1 MISTDRDPHA
11 ETRLVSTNLAY
22 RRAGVPLGQAGSPT
36 TSPAGRAPA
45 TRLSPRLIVLGV
57 LMACFAWAVIIPWS
71 LTAPPTVLLSTL
83 YVVGLTGFG
92 AALLWVLWSAVSPD
106 TTSGA
111 KWFRAALLVT
121 VSLTLWAPAHLWA
134 EPGHQP
140 WAWLAGFAIA
150 ACALLGWHMGAA
162 AAGTLAAATLIGG
175 QVIHASLAV
184 GVLITLTTAAAVW
197 VMCQGLVWMLRLL
210 WEAQAGR
217 EAQANLVIAQ
227 ERLRVSRELH
237 DVLGHRLSIIAL
249 KAELAENDEIRTLAA
264 ETLRDARR
272 AVHDQLTTDLPSQL
286 HTAELVLSSA
296 GIRVSIDAPQDVINR
311 ASQACSE
318 LMATVA
324 REAVTNLLRHSA
336 ATQVAISLTTEGPH
350 LRLTIANDGV
360 SRRWE
365 SSDGT
370 GLAGLAARCATQGA
384 SMTIVQNESWF
395 ELCVRCSADAAG
407 SR

>member
-106 TTSGA
+106 ATSGA

-272 AVHDQLTTDLPSQL
+272 AVHDQLTTDL

-324 REAVTNLLRHSA
+324 REAITNLLRHSA
-336 ATQVAISLTTEGPH
+336 ATQVAISLTTEEPH
-350 LRLTIANDGV
+350 LSLTIANDGA

-384 SMTIVQNESWF
+384 SLTTIQNESWF
-395 ELCVRCSADAAG
+395 ELCVRCSVDPAG

>member
-1 MISTDRDPHA
+1 MAIGPASSRDLSEFAVFGAPLTGLSHRVVGLPQDVA
-11 ETRLVSTNLAY
+11 SESSLLQRHRL
-22 RRAGVPLGQAGSPT
+22 R
-36 TSPAGRAPA
+36 
-45 TRLSPRLIVLGV
+45 PRLIVLGV

-71 LTAPPTVLLSTL
+71 LTAPPTALLRTL
-83 YVVGLTGFG
+83 YMVGLTGFG
-92 AALLWVLWSAVSPD
+92 AALLWVLWCSVSPD
-106 TTSGA
+106 LTSGP
-111 KWFRAALLVT
+111 KWFGAALLVT
-121 VSLTLWAPAHLWA
+121 VSLALWAPAHLWA
-134 EPGHQP
+134 ELAQRP
-140 WAWLAGFAIA
+140 WAWVAGFAIA
-150 ACALLGWHMGAA
+150 ASALLGWRMAAA
-162 AAGTLAAATLIGG
+162 AAGILAAATLVGG
-175 QVIHASLAV
+175 QVFHASLAV
-184 GVLITLTTAAAVW
+184 GVPITLTTAAAVW
-197 VMCQGLVWMLRLL
+197 VMCQALVWMLRLL

-217 EAQANLVIAQ
+217 AAQADLVIAQ
-227 ERLRVSRELH
+227 ERLRLSRELH

-264 ETLRDARR
+264 DTLRDARQ
-272 AVHDQLTTDLPSQL
+272 AVHDQLTTNLPSQL

-311 ASQACSE
+311 ASQARSE
-318 LMATVA
+318 LMAAVA

-384 SMTIVQNESWF
+384 SMSIVQNESWF